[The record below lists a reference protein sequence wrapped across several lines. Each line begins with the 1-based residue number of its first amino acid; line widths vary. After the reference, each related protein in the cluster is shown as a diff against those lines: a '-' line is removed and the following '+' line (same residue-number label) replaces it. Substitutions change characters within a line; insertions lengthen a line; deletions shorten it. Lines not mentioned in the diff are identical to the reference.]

1 MTQSKSKDN
10 SGPNGKDSCLLDTN
24 IVLGFLQQQPNL
36 MKLFQVEL
44 SGRPYLVSEIT
55 RIELL
60 GYPNLTQAEEKV
72 IAEFLGFVEILPIH
86 HQIANRVIQ
95 LRRLTTRLKLPDA
108 IIAATAI
115 EHQLILVSCDK
126 IFSTLSFPGLSV
138 LNPDEI

>member
-1 MTQSKSKDN
+1 MTQSKFKDN

-36 MKLFQVEL
+36 MKLFQLEL
-44 SGRPYLVSEIT
+44 SGRPYLVREIT

-60 GYPNLTQAEEKV
+60 GYPNLTQTEETV
-72 IAEFLGFVEILPIH
+72 IEKFLSFVEILPIH

-95 LRRLTTRLKLPDA
+95 LRRLTTRLKLPDT
-108 IIAATAI
+108 IAATAI
-115 EHQLILVSCDK
+115 EHQLILVSCEK
-126 IFSTLSFPGLSV
+126 IFSTLSFPWLSV